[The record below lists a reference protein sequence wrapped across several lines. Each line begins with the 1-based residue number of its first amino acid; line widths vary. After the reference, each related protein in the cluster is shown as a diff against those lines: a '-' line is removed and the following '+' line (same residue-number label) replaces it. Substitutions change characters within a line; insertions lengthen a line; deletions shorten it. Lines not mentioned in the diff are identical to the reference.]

1 MMATRKE
8 LEPWKARAA
17 RIGWA
22 LAEAAIG
29 AGVGL
34 LVAILWLRGR

>member
-1 MMATRKE
+1 MIKRLCTALR
-8 LEPWKARAA
+8 RNRA

-22 LAEAAIG
+22 LAEGAIG

-34 LVAILWLRGR
+34 LVAVLWLRYR